1 MQDYGLLN
9 RLGLNIKRITRRWVP
24 VFMIAMFSSG
34 YAISSDVPV
43 LPKGFD
49 IQAHRGGRDSR
60 PENTLAAFA
69 YALAVGVTTL
79 ELDMQISGDGVIV
92 IRHSKD
98 IPWYMAKNEWGR
110 FIVADEQPDIRYTE
124 LSDLKRFDLGA
135 MNPNAPYG
143 YWKAHGATQKTVPGS
158 TICSLEEVFKLVK
171 DWGNDQVF
179 ISVETKSTPYPINPA
194 NLAPKAWVAKF
205 YDLVVQY
212 DMQNRVM
219 LQSFDWRTLIEMK
232 NLDSRIATVALTAN
246 QPVWNDEGDEGDYQ
260 WIGRN
265 MPSPWMGGVNIRDY
279 GDNVV
284 RAAHSISADVIS
296 PYHEEVTPKV
306 VQEAH
311 QLGMRIVP
319 FTVNDPDRMRELVQ
333 MGVDGIITDRP
344 ATLRSVCKE
353 LGVQVPDAD
362 PAPYGKPY
370 YTGTDGL

>member
-9 RLGLNIKRITRRWVP
+9 RLGLNIKRITRRWIP
-24 VFMIAMFSSG
+24 VFMIAMVVSG
-34 YAISSDVPV
+34 YAISSEVPV

-79 ELDMQISGDGVIV
+79 ELDMQISGDGVVV
-92 IRHSKD
+92 IRHNKD

-110 FIVADEQPDIRYTE
+110 FIVADEQPDIRFTE

-205 YDLVVQY
+205 YDLVVRY
-212 DMQNRVM
+212 GMQNRVM

-260 WIGRN
+260 WIGSN

-279 GDNVV
+279 GNNVV

-306 VQEAH
+306 VHEAH
-311 QLGMRIVP
+311 KLGMRIVP